1 MAAFAVCQER
11 LSRQHSM
18 LDSNRFDDDLGALD
32 EPVGLARRVRA
43 ELAFDHHR
51 KLDEV
56 RYAHPTCGRG
66 GDQLDETR
74 APRLAIEDGRSEERR
89 VGEECVSTVKS
100 WGSQGH

>member
-1 MAAFAVCQER
+1 MAAFAVCQEP

-66 GDQLDETR
+66 GEQRDEKR
-74 APRLAIEDGRSEERR
+74 APRLAIEDGHPRPFIEAHTRTTSPQSR
-89 VGEECVSTVKS
+89 TLP
-100 WGSQGH
+100 W